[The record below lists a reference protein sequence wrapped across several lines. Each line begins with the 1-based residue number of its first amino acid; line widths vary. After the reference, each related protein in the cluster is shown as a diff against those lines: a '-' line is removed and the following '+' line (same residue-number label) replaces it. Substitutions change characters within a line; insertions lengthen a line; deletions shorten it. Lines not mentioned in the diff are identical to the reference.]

1 MVRAVRREL
10 ARWAEIAG
18 LTVVAITQPVLD
30 ALGKAP
36 EQFVFRGAS
45 ATDIVV
51 VAVAVAIVP
60 ATVLW
65 LPGGVMRRL
74 NGRIGRALHL
84 LSVLLVS
91 FWAGLQ
97 LLHVIG
103 LGGVA
108 KALVAMLSAVA
119 LTGAFVRVEAVRT
132 WTRLLSGFALLF
144 VGLFLFTSPAGD
156 LVFTDPPEVVDLDD
170 LAPENGQ
177 VSDPDDLS
185 RERFFDIVMI
195 VLDELPTSLLLD
207 ESGGID
213 EQRYPAIAELAA
225 DSTWYR
231 SYTTV
236 SSQTVKAIPSI
247 LSGQLPDADDLGVW
261 TQRPDTLF
269 RLLGGTYHLTVSE
282 ALTRYCPIDWCG
294 TGPIAPPPVDDATAE
309 PVPAAPIPEPP
320 SFDRGGLSGLLGDAY
335 DVWRAQVRLDRVD
348 TAVLTGFEETTLSAP
363 TAVPTTS
370 APPTSSTSPTIG
382 PVDVDDEEVA
392 AIEQEVADDFLG
404 FGNDLVTQL
413 PRIDAFRSALTP
425 SADPTLYFLHVVL
438 PHQPFIFTE
447 EGDVYTGPSVGEPDR
462 TEWDEA
468 LDTERMSM
476 QMQFTDGLLGEILDQ
491 ARTSGIYDDAMVILM
506 ADHGA
511 SLGIDTE
518 YRWYDETNAGD
529 LMVAPLF
536 VKAPGQSTG
545 GVNDAPLQSVD
556 LLPTIAEELGVTVP
570 WPVDGRPLSEITDD
584 LDDCSTPLT
593 FVRFGKHRV
602 FDPDL
607 VEHFELCPA
616 DVISSGL
623 EPLLTAR
630 EDGDTW
636 ATAPL
641 ARRTPHAELLGV
653 AWDDLVPTPSS
664 GRFTLDDADQLR
676 NGTTPPLGVIQ
687 GSVGGMSAPE
697 WVAVA
702 IDGRIAGI
710 SPVFARGDGP
720 AERFAVVV
728 PSELLSSDGYDIR
741 VAVLDGSGE
750 ELVASE
756 LQPG

>member
-1 MVRAVRREL
+1 M
-10 ARWAEIAG
+10 WAEIAG
-18 LTVVAITQPVLD
+18 LAVIAITQPVLD

-51 VAVAVAIVP
+51 VALAVAIVP
-60 ATVLW
+60 ATMLW

-74 NGRIGRALHL
+74 NGRIGRMLHL
-84 LSVLLVS
+84 LSVMLVA

-97 LLHVIG
+97 LLHVVG
-103 LGGVA
+103 LSGAA
-108 KALVAMLSAVA
+108 KGLVAFVSAVA
-119 LTGAFVRVEAVRT
+119 LTVVFVRVEAVRT
-132 WTRLLSGFALLF
+132 WTRLLSAFALLF

-156 LVFTDPPEVVDLDD
+156 LVFADPPEVVDLDV
-170 LAPENGQ
+170 LASETSE
-177 VSDPDDLS
+177 VSDPAARS
-185 RERFFDIVMI
+185 REPFSDIVMI

-207 ESGGID
+207 ESGEID
-213 EQRYPAIAELAA
+213 ERRYPAIAEFAA
-225 DSTWYR
+225 ESTWYR

-282 ALTRYCPIDWCG
+282 ALTRYCPIEWCG
-294 TGPIAPPPVDDATAE
+294 DGPIAPPPIDDATAA
-309 PVPAAPIPEPP
+309 PVPTVPTPETP

-335 DVWRAQVRLDRVD
+335 DAWRAQVRFDRVD
-348 TAVLTGFEETTLSAP
+348 TPVLTGFEETTVNASTTL
-363 TAVPTTS
+363 TTTLTTTS
-370 APPTSSTSPTIG
+370 APSTSSTSPTIG
-382 PVDVDDEEVA
+382 PVEVDDEEVA
-392 AIEQEVADDFLG
+392 AIEQDVADDFLG

-447 EGDVYTGPSVGEPDR
+447 EGDLYTGPSVGEPDR

-468 LDTERMSM
+468 LDTERMSI
-476 QMQFTDGLLGEILDQ
+476 QMQFTDRLLGEILDQ
-491 ARTSGIYDDAMVILM
+491 ARTTGIYDDAMVILM

-511 SLGIDTE
+511 SLGIGTE

-529 LMVAPLF
+529 LMVTPLF
-536 VKAPGQSTG
+536 VKVPGQPAG
-545 GVNDAPLQSVD
+545 AVNDAPLQSID
-556 LLPTIAEELGVTVP
+556 LLPTIAEALGVDVP
-570 WPVDGRPLSEITDD
+570 WPVDGRPLSQIADD
-584 LDDCSTPLT
+584 LDDCSTPLD
-593 FVRFGKHRV
+593 FVRFGKQRV

-607 VEHFELCPA
+607 VDHFELCPA
-616 DVISSGL
+616 DVIPTGL

-630 EDGDTW
+630 EDSDQW

-641 ARRTPHAELLGV
+641 ARRTPHADLLGV
-653 AWDDLVPTPSS
+653 AWDDLAPTPSS
-664 GRFTLDDADQLR
+664 GRFTLDDADELR
-676 NGTTPPLGVIQ
+676 NGRTPALGVIQ
-687 GSVGGMSAPE
+687 GSVDGAGAPE

-702 IDGRIAGI
+702 IDGRVAGI

-741 VAVLDGSGE
+741 VAVLDGSGDS
-750 ELVASE
+750 LVASD